1 MKAKKK
7 NTLFTISF
15 FAFILLLCIIW
26 LSLRPVDIVAIHH
39 RSRGFSD
46 ILVRNFPFTDEGKI
60 NWWLENKKML
70 EKEYQTP
77 KPDIDG
83 SFYLTFWLFGEGY
96 KEEGKYDR
104 LCFKDMKPPI
114 NCIEK
119 DRVFSVQTGRKG
131 NLLFTVNDKIYRM
144 KKNGEIVRDT
154 ND

>member
-1 MKAKKK
+1 M
-7 NTLFTISF
+7 
-15 FAFILLLCIIW
+15 
-26 LSLRPVDIVAIHH
+26 DIVAIHH